1 MTFSIIFEKKERFET
16 GRKFFKRSGSSDG
29 FLSKGRTMADLQLEG
44 KEPERRELLMTD
56 ER

>member
-1 MTFSIIFEKKERFET
+1 MTFSIIFEKKDRFET

-44 KEPERRELLMTD
+44 KEQERRELLMTD